1 MNALQQFRGILDGL
15 EDGELKTSLNNAF
28 NGVQLDFNQTIEKRT
43 AVKDE
48 FTEYKSNIS
57 KLIGTDDLDGITTK
71 VADMSKG
78 GSEDIETLKT
88 TLKTKYEAD
97 TNELRTLLETEKT
110 NTADLT
116 AKHESILFD
125 IEVEKQGLL
134 TGFNTDNPM
143 VKEMLLKSFKEKTIL
158 EDGKLFVKDTTT
170 NEKARDIKTGEF
182 LNAKSISDE
191 MKSSDSWLPFVSRE
205 TVGDGGG
212 MPPNQK
218 VTVNTKASEMSEADR
233 TNLFKT
239 NKPEFN
245 RIFGEK

>member
-15 EDGELKTSLNNAF
+15 EDGEQKTSLTNAF
-28 NGVQLDFNQTIEKRT
+28 NGVQLDFNQAIEKRT
-43 AVKDE
+43 AIKDE
-48 FTEYKSNIS
+48 FTDYKSNIS
-57 KLIGTDDLDGITTK
+57 KMIGTDDLEGITEK

-97 TNELRTLLETEKT
+97 TNELRTMLETEKT
-110 NTADLT
+110 NTADLS
-116 AKHESILFD
+116 AKLESILFD

-143 VKEMLLKSFKEKTIL
+143 VKEMLLKAFKDKTIL
-158 EDGKLFVKDTTT
+158 EDGKLFVKDMTT
-170 NEKARDIKTGEF
+170 NDKAKNITNGEY
-182 LNAKSISDE
+182 LEAKSISDE
-191 MKSSDSWLPFVSRE
+191 MQSNDAWLPFVKRE
-205 TVGDGGG
+205 TVGNGGG

-218 VTVNTKASEMSEADR
+218 VTVNTDASKMSEADR

-239 NKPEFN
+239 NPTAFKQM
-245 RIFGEK
+245 FGQ